1 MTSTASTVRSLE
13 AWGIT
18 TAACATIAFRDFSAL
33 NALSRSLCG
42 KNGPTAIKPAK
53 VSVEMTIPDRITQQ
67 LAHDVRAL
75 DLVAS
80 EALEMARQARTDAEL
95 YKMMLSETLSLLHAQ
110 HVETQATRRQL
121 TAIKDELARY
131 LREQVLQ

>member
-1 MTSTASTVRSLE
+1 
-13 AWGIT
+13 
-18 TAACATIAFRDFSAL
+18 
-33 NALSRSLCG
+33 
-42 KNGPTAIKPAK
+42 
-53 VSVEMTIPDRITQQ
+53 MTIPDRITQQ